1 MKNSLLLRFGTV
13 ITTLFILAV
22 SGMMSSM
29 IITETAE
36 GYAAAINQAGTLRM
50 QSYRIA
56 SSLVHRT
63 KFHDELATT
72 RTRNLVTEYNQRL
85 FSHRIH
91 NVLTKGPHKKVTE
104 TYQRVESQ
112 WQELMLPNL
121 EDYLSLSTGSSLS
134 AQQRRQLDNSQRN
147 YLTQVDNFVDDIH
160 RFVEALEIDAE
171 EINQQHRII
180 QIILLILTFL
190 VALISLYLTKTRVL
204 NPLRNLLAC
213 ANAAR
218 HRDFS
223 VRGRYLGEDELGQLG
238 QAFNV
243 MAEDLSV
250 IYTDLENRV
259 REKTHDLEQSNRT
272 LELLYSATKRLS
284 DSSLSEDVLIAV
296 IHDIEVLLGVNNGTI
311 CLGQP
316 GDDQAYRYA
325 STRDTDILSKYNPEN
340 QCAICL
346 GEGNSHTFKIATSD
360 TQAPVN
366 IFSTPIRDKTQQ
378 FGVLLVEFP
387 ETMQLEEWQERLLET
402 VASHIAL
409 AINVAQQVTQS
420 RKLSLME
427 ERSVIARELHDSIA
441 QSLSYLKIQVA
452 RLEKSINDEGD
463 KKEILLVSAAL
474 RSALNGAYRQLR
486 ELLTTFRLR
495 VTDANLGRLI
505 GETVK
510 EFENRSGISIEYTN
524 RIGNCQFTPNAEIH
538 IIQIIREA
546 LSNVIRHANA
556 TSAQVVLA
564 CDQSGR
570 VNVSIED
577 DGIGIN
583 DDGDM
588 MQHYGLPIM
597 KERAEWLGGRLT
609 INEPAGGGTRVELI
623 FNLTDAYNTES
634 KKMLIEQ
641 LKHG

>member
-13 ITTLFILAV
+13 ITILFILAV

-29 IITETAE
+29 IIAETAE

-72 RTRNLVTEYNQRL
+72 RTRSLVTEYNQRL

-91 NVLTKGPHKKVTE
+91 DVLSKGPHSNVTE
-104 TYQRVESQ
+104 TYHQVESQ
-112 WQELMLPNL
+112 WQQLMLPNL
-121 EDYLSLSTGSSLS
+121 DEYLKLSSTDSLT
-134 AQQRRQLDNSQRN
+134 AEQRRQLDSSQRN
-147 YLTQVDNFVDDIH
+147 YLALVDNFVDDIH
-160 RFVEALEIDAE
+160 SFVEALEIDAE
-171 EINQQHRII
+171 EKNQQLRII
-180 QIILLILTFL
+180 QIVLLSLTFL
-190 VALISLYLTKTRVL
+190 VALVSLYLTKTRVL

-218 HRDFS
+218 HGDFS
-223 VRGRYLGEDELGQLG
+223 VRSRYLGDDELGQLG

-250 IYTDLENRV
+250 IYADLENRV
-259 REKTHDLEQSNRT
+259 RKKTHDLEQSNRS

-284 DSSLSEDVLIAV
+284 DSSLSEAVLIAV
-296 IHDIEVLLGVNNGTI
+296 IHDIEALLGVNNGTI

-316 GDDQAYRYA
+316 GDDHAYRYA
-325 STRDTDILSKYNPEN
+325 STRKKDFLSQEKRDS
-340 QCAICL
+340 QCALCL
-346 GEGNSHTFKIATSD
+346 GDGRSHTFKVA
-360 TQAPVN
+360 APGSQMEVN
-366 IFSTPIRDKTQQ
+366 IFSAPIRDKNQQ
-378 FGVLLVEFP
+378 YGVLLVELP
-387 ETMQLEEWQERLLET
+387 ESMQLEEWQERLLET

-409 AINVAQQVTQS
+409 AINVAKQVTQS

-452 RLEKSINDEGD
+452 KLEKAINEERD
-463 KKEILLVSAAL
+463 KREILLVSAAL

-486 ELLTTFRLR
+486 ELLTTFRLK
-495 VTDANLGRLI
+495 VTDADLGKLLS
-505 GETVK
+505 GTVA
-510 EFENRSGISIEYTN
+510 EFENRSGIPIDFVN
-524 RIGNCQFTPNAEIH
+524 QIGNCQFTPNAEIH

-556 TSAQVVLA
+556 TRARVALE
-564 CDQSGR
+564 CDQTGR

-583 DDGDM
+583 DEGDM

-609 INEPAGGGTRVELI
+609 IEEQPGGGTRINLN
-623 FNLTDAYNTES
+623 FNITDASNTES
-634 KKMLIEQ
+634 KKLLIEQ